1 MLSTITALML
11 IERLSLILSNG
22 HHSLSFAKDI
32 VHLSLCN
39 LSFLSMSSLESS
51 LEAADILM
59 SHHLLLSHH
68 PS

>member
-32 VHLSLCN
+32 VHLCN